1 MKFFLLAQVLQESD
15 IFMDALTAATTK
27 KEPKKRKR
35 RPSVTKD
42 LPETPTTPTEAQT
55 PTSPSSS
62 PIGLKNIAAPNFY
75 QDTLETDDKIEK
87 EDSKEEATDRAPT
100 PVEAQEVEKMQT
112 GDGLRGVLLYSKKK
126 GPKKSVKFNDGN
138 LTQIRYFELDET
150 ERVNV
155 TRTFMD
161 MAKMEMSG
169 ERQALQMSRKVPSED
184 TMEAQTM
191 WRELFII
198 DQKEPLIMSGCKSKE
213 RDVQFAREKDV
224 HPVFYYD
231 KRLVPDSPQEP
242 IPENHPMKDP
252 INIPLEDSETQEMDK
267 RSTPWPEPK
276 GSPPHVE
283 ENIPPQIFPNLPLQF
298 QNFQHAAPPNF
309 HQNMA
314 PRFGP
319 PGGPGVFGG
328 PLNIMGP
335 PNGNM
340 MGPPPNMIPPTEMMH
355 QGPPVNPH
363 FGPPD
368 NFNPMMNDNS
378 YQMPYNPPPPNMGM
392 YPPNNFNMNRG
403 GSRGGFRRGGN
414 NNGPWIRMNG
424 PGPGGPGNWNNRGGG
439 NRGGRLC
446 KNIKNHGFC
455 RNIDNCPFIHPK

>member
-1 MKFFLLAQVLQESD
+1 
-15 IFMDALTAATTK
+15 MDALTAATAK

-42 LPETPTTPTEAQT
+42 VPESPSASAEPQT
-55 PTSPSSS
+55 PTSPVSS

-75 QDTLETDDKIEK
+75 QDTLETEEKNTTEK
-87 EDSKEEATDRAPT
+87 EDLKEESTERATT
-100 PVEAQEVEKMQT
+100 PIENQEVERMQT
-112 GDGLRGVLLYSKKK
+112 DGGLKGVLLYSKKK

-138 LTQIRYFELDET
+138 LTQIKYFELDET

-155 TRTFMD
+155 TRNFVD

-169 ERQALQMSRKVPSED
+169 ERHALQMSRKLSTED
-184 TMEAQTM
+184 TMEPQTM
-191 WRELFII
+191 WRMLYII
-198 DQKEPLIMSGCKSKE
+198 DQNEPLIMYGCKSKE

-224 HPVFYYD
+224 PQVFYYD
-231 KRLVPDSPQEP
+231 RRLVPDSPQEP
-242 IPENHPMKDP
+242 IMENHPMKDP
-252 INIPLEDSETQEMDK
+252 INIPLEDSETQEFDK
-267 RSTPWPEPK
+267 RTSPWPEPK

-283 ENIPPQIFPNLPLQF
+283 ENIPPPVFPTMPMPF
-298 QNFQHAAPPNF
+298 QNFQHGAPPTF

-328 PLNIMGP
+328 PPNMMGP

-340 MGPPPNMIPPTEMMH
+340 MGPPPNMIPPAEMMH
-355 QGPPVNPH
+355 QGPPANPH
-363 FGPPD
+363 AYGPPD
-368 NFNPMMNDNS
+368 NFNPMMNDNNN
-378 YQMPYNPPPPNMGM
+378 YQMPFNPPPNMGM

-403 GSRGGFRRGGN
+403 GNRGGFRRGGN
-414 NNGPWIRMNG
+414 NNSGPWIRMNG
-424 PGPGGPGNWNNRGGG
+424 PGPGPGNWNNRGGGG

-446 KNIKNHGFC
+446 KNVKNHGFC
-455 RNIDNCPFIHPK
+455 RNMDKCPFIHPK